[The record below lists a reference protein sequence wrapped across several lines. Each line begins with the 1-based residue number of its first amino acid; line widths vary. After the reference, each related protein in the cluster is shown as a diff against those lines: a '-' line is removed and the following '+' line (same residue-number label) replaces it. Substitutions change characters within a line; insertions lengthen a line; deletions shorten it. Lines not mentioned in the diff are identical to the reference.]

1 MVKSCHEG
9 PLRVQRPFYP
19 ANEQADECHVYLL
32 HPPGGF
38 VGNDTLEIEGTL
50 AAGTHVLVTT
60 PSAGKF
66 YRVLPGRW
74 QRQQVRWSIKSAVSP
89 CRFRRIKAVLGF
101 TMEQVAFFLHWQ
113 IRSVPKT
120 RQSVRFDLV
129 PDSLSVPASRIRLA
143 VDNFVAGR
151 VDLSW

>member
-1 MVKSCHEG
+1 MSEMPTIQPEGWRARIQLEFDLRDHQTRMVKSCHEG

-19 ANEQADECHVYLL
+19 ANEQVDECHVYLL

-38 VGNDTLEIEGTL
+38 VGNDYLEIEGTL

-74 QRQQVRWSIKSAVSP
+74 QRQQVRWSIKSGA
-89 CRFRRIKAVLGF
+89 
-101 TMEQVAFFLHWQ
+101 
-113 IRSVPKT
+113 
-120 RQSVRFDLV
+120 
-129 PDSLSVPASRIRLA
+129 SLACSGS
-143 VDNFVAGR
+143 
-151 VDLSW
+151 